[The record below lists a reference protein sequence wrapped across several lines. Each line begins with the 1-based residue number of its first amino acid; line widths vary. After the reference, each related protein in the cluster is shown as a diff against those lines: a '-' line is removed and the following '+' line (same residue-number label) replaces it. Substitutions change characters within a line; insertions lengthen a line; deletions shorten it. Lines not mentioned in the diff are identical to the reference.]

1 MADWRLYGSD
11 PSGHHLTNL
20 CLHAANAVLLFLL
33 LLYMTGYS
41 GRSALA
47 AFLFALHPAH
57 VESVAWIAE
66 RKDLLCTFFWFG
78 ALLAYARYVR
88 KPSWKRYALMVCAFA
103 CALLSK
109 PMAVTLPFTLLLLDF
124 WPLRRI
130 SFGEEAR
137 AHWLSSLGKLCLEKW
152 PLFIMAAI
160 SSVVTFVAQRAGGS
174 VIELQALPLWM
185 RICNAP
191 INYCRYLRI
200 AFWPDPL
207 TAFYYYDANSSIV
220 FAAVLAAIALILITA
235 ACWHFRKDKPYCMVG
250 WLWFLGTLMPVIGIV
265 QVGVQSL
272 AERYTYVSLTGI
284 FVAIVWLAGDAVANK
299 PKMRATAQLLA
310 VAVLAACALKT
321 EAQVKVWKNTET
333 LFRNVLAV
341 DPRGA
346 TPNTNL
352 AMVYL
357 NQGRTAEAQEYFERA
372 LVYNPSAPQVLSFS
386 AYCIMQNVE
395 QTGDAGKLP
404 LAGQRL
410 QQALRLAP
418 GDPDVLANLALW
430 SALMGRPKDE
440 EAYSGRVIASHPDF
454 ANLITVRLYL
464 ADALK
469 AQGKLGEAVQAY
481 RQALAIEPDNYN
493 AHNNLGI
500 LFDGQGLEQAALKEF
515 RISLSIKPDQ
525 SMTHYE
531 VGRILA
537 KTQQFPEAVE
547 EFIQALKLDP
557 ANAYAHNDLGIAMVQ
572 RGDLKNAYEQFSE
585 AVQIDPSYADARRN
599 LERLQAMMKHK

>member
-1 MADWRLYGSD
+1 
-11 PSGHHLTNL
+11 
-20 CLHAANAVLLFLL
+20 
-33 LLYMTGYS
+33 
-41 GRSALA
+41 
-47 AFLFALHPAH
+47 
-57 VESVAWIAE
+57 
-66 RKDLLCTFFWFG
+66 
-78 ALLAYARYVR
+78 
-88 KPSWKRYALMVCAFA
+88 
-103 CALLSK
+103 
-109 PMAVTLPFTLLLLDF
+109 
-124 WPLRRI
+124 
-130 SFGEEAR
+130 
-137 AHWLSSLGKLCLEKW
+137 
-152 PLFIMAAI
+152 
-160 SSVVTFVAQRAGGS
+160 
-174 VIELQALPLWM
+174 
-185 RICNAP
+185 
-191 INYCRYLRI
+191 
-200 AFWPDPL
+200 
-207 TAFYYYDANSSIV
+207 
-220 FAAVLAAIALILITA
+220 
-235 ACWHFRKDKPYCMVG
+235 
-250 WLWFLGTLMPVIGIV
+250 
-265 QVGVQSL
+265 
-272 AERYTYVSLTGI
+272 
-284 FVAIVWLAGDAVANK
+284 
-299 PKMRATAQLLA
+299 
-310 VAVLAACALKT
+310 
-321 EAQVKVWKNTET
+321 
-333 LFRNVLAV
+333 
-341 DPRGA
+341 
-346 TPNTNL
+346 
-352 AMVYL
+352 
-357 NQGRTAEAQEYFERA
+357 
-372 LVYNPSAPQVLSFS
+372 
-386 AYCIMQNVE
+386 MQNVE